1 MKLDR
6 YSNVDFIG
14 MQMVPLIF
22 DLRPTFSELTARVR
36 EELEWNSHEKAVP
49 IEGVLQYGKMGQV
62 YYRRLLTIA
71 SEVQW
76 EKFVKTVKNNEIP
89 GLDGVVHKLR
99 TDPRPLVCSPPRNW
113 SSPRHEISPAQDIP
127 APHDPPPIVD
137 HATHMQDTVVVSDA
151 ESAPNGIDKGPQDV
165 VTAPMEIPLSQNHP
179 SKCHSSM
186 FHYFPHC

>member
-36 EELEWNSHEKAVP
+36 EELEWNSHEEAVSM
-49 IEGVLQYGKMGQV
+49 EGVLQYGKMGQV

-89 GLDGVVHKLR
+89 ELDVVVHKLR
-99 TDPRPLVCSPPRNW
+99 N
-113 SSPRHEISPAQDIP
+113 Q
-127 APHDPPPIVD
+127 
-137 HATHMQDTVVVSDA
+137 M
-151 ESAPNGIDKGPQDV
+151 
-165 VTAPMEIPLSQNHP
+165 
-179 SKCHSSM
+179 
-186 FHYFPHC
+186 